1 LLTEEQKQNE
11 QFFQNYR
18 LYDQL
23 INLRLKWS
31 FLSPALTT
39 CYYPAKKEFSMD
51 KVLTFLEFRH
61 DRILEN
67 YQNHLLA
74 IQEEKQPGALQTKC
88 NLVDLLK
95 GLSFIRH
102 PPKLRHDSDENFHFF
117 DRIKLVAVA
126 ETSENDDDSLD
137 EITKAT
143 TTCQQNEQ
151 QTELDLEEDKNHHH
165 HHHHYEQ
172 EQHHQHHHLQQQQ
185 QQQQRQQQYQ
195 ENVISSTGRDV
206 QTEEWLYLEENI
218 AKKKY

>member
-1 LLTEEQKQNE
+1 LTSLTDEQKQNE
-11 QFFQNYR
+11 LFFQNYR
-18 LYDQL
+18 LYEDL

-95 GLSFIRH
+95 GLSFVRQ

-117 DRIKLVAVA
+117 DRIKLAGVT

-137 EITKAT
+137 EITKVT
-143 TTCQQNEQ
+143 ETCQQNEQ
-151 QTELDLEEDKNHHH
+151 QLELEIEDDKNRRR
-165 HHHHYEQ
+165 Q
-172 EQHHQHHHLQQQQ
+172 QHHQQQQCL
-185 QQQQRQQQYQ
+185 QQYQ

-206 QTEEWLYLEENI
+206 QNEDWLYLEENI